1 MAEVRHDVKT
11 MDPQALLKGA
21 GVDFSSKKVDA
32 SSSRLKEGDASFKN
46 ALKEVEETPKISH
59 LFKKSDASSSLHM
72 RDTSEA
78 SKTFSF
84 DVSPETSGLKKKSG
98 EDKLMLLE
106 NPFVTEE
113 QDVAT
118 PVEND
123 CLESATKNKG
133 SEPVKQDIPGQK
145 KVRSEFPELEITT
158 PLQEESSASLPKTN
172 PPKMSFDEPV
182 QADASF
188 PYDVA
193 DKGLSITDNI
203 NVVLSEESESQKP
216 QKDPDSSA
224 AIPVQIPLI
233 APLNLREALSQQ
245 DHVTTSSQEG
255 IYGVE
260 GGKPQQSAQSTPG
273 HVLAQQPKDQ
283 QTSTVQQIYH
293 HVEHV
298 LSREVLRAHM
308 EELLREQ
315 SQTIKAHGESNGEAL
330 PVSSVVVK
338 EGDSPKPTAPLV
350 APPILSFM
358 DDEGSHEHGD
368 GVSSIEFVLD
378 DAEGNPLSQQTQTLL
393 AQSVD
398 KGMSVSEPKLPTTFE
413 KIENQI
419 KSPLEAAIKARNN
432 TIEISLEPE
441 GMGHVRIELNFEG
454 KKVSAHFEAKDPAA
468 LSFLKHHEGR
478 IQEIFAAS
486 GFSSEQNSLSF
497 SLNQNPH
504 QQKQQGYDNKHAAYK
519 NVSKVLE
526 TQGHRAGTDYNNQDG
541 TFAVEV

>member
-21 GVDFSSKKVDA
+21 GGDFSSKKIDA
-32 SSSRLKEGDASFKN
+32 SSSRLKEGEPSFKD
-46 ALKEVEETPKISH
+46 ALKEMEETPKISH
-59 LFKKSDASSSLHM
+59 LFKKSDSSPPLQM

-84 DVSPETSGLKKKSG
+84 DVSPETSGSKKKSG

-106 NPFVTEE
+106 NSFVTEE
-113 QDVAT
+113 QYVAP

-123 CLESATKNKG
+123 IVETVTKNNA
-133 SEPVKQDIPGQK
+133 QNIPER
-145 KVRSEFPELEITT
+145 VRHEFVETAT
-158 PLQEESSASLPKTN
+158 SQQEESLSPPPKTN
-172 PPKMSFDEPV
+172 PPKMFFDGFV
-182 QADASF
+182 QADTLL
-188 PYDVA
+188 PHDIA
-193 DKGLSITDNI
+193 DESLSVTDSI
-203 NVVLSEESESQKP
+203 KVELLKESDDQKFQQDSESI
-216 QKDPDSSA
+216 SA
-224 AIPVQIPLI
+224 FTIPTQAPLI
-233 APLNLREALSQQ
+233 APMHMREVSFQQGHDTLSP
-245 DHVTTSSQEG
+245 QEG
-255 IYGVE
+255 IDGLE
-260 GGKPQQSAQSTPG
+260 GFKTKQLEEDTPG
-273 HVLAQQPKDQ
+273 HAIAQQTTDH
-283 QTSTVQQIYH
+283 QTSTVQQVYH

-308 EELLREQ
+308 EELIREQ
-315 SQTIKAHGESNGEAL
+315 SQPSKAHEEIKDAAL

-358 DDEGSHEHGD
+358 ENEGGYEQAD
-368 GVSSIEFVLD
+368 GISSVEFVLD
-378 DAEGNPLSQQTQTLL
+378 EAEGNPLLQQTQTFS

-398 KGMSVSEPKLPTTFE
+398 KGIEASEAKFPTTFE

-432 TIEISLEPE
+432 TIEVSLEPE

-454 KKVSAHFEAKDPAA
+454 KKVSAHFEAKDPSA

-519 NVSKVLE
+519 SASKVLDH
-526 TQGHRAGTDYNNQDG
+526 QGNRVGTEYNNQDG